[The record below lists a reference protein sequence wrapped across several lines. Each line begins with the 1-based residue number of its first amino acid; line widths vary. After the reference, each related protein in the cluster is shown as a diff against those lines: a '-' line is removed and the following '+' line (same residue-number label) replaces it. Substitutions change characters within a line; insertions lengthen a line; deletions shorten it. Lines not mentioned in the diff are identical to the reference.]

1 MSNEIIVIAVTA
13 ATIGFF
19 HTLFGPDHY
28 LPFIVMAR
36 ARNWSLLYTALITV
50 LCGFGHVISSVLLG
64 TIGIALGI
72 TISKLETVEAY
83 RGSIAAWLFITF
95 GLIYFTWGLYKAL
108 RNRPHKHWH
117 DHDNRNIHIHNHNH
131 EYNKKHAH
139 THRDKNTK
147 NITPWILFVIFVL
160 GPCEP
165 LIPILMY
172 PAAKSNIFGLIL
184 VTGVFGTVT
193 IITMLSIVLIL
204 SLGLTHLYLGHI
216 ERYTHAIAGAVICLS
231 GIAIKFLGL

>member
-1 MSNEIIVIAVTA
+1 MSNEIVVISVTA
-13 ATIGFF
+13 ATLGFF

-36 ARNWSLLYTALITV
+36 ARNWSLLNTTLITL

-72 TISKLETVEAY
+72 TISKLEMVETY
-83 RGSIAAWLFITF
+83 RGSIAAWLFIIF
-95 GLIYFTWGLYKAL
+95 GLIYFAWGLNKAI
-108 RNRPHKHWH
+108 RNRPHRHWH
-117 DHDNRNIHIHNHNH
+117 DHDKKNIHVHSHNH
-131 EYNKKHAH
+131 EIKKKHIH
-139 THRDKNTK
+139 VHKDNDTE

-172 PAAKSNIFGLIL
+172 PAAKSNIYGLIL
-184 VTGVFGTVT
+184 VTGIFGLVT
-193 IITMLSIVLIL
+193 IITMLSVVLIL
-204 SLGLTHLYLGHI
+204 SLGISNLHLGHI
-216 ERYTHAIAGAVICLS
+216 ERYTHAIAGATIGLS

>member
-1 MSNEIIVIAVTA
+1 MSNEIVVLAVTA

-36 ARNWSLLYTALITV
+36 ARNWSLLYTTLITV
-50 LCGFGHVISSVLLG
+50 LCGFGHVISSVILG

-83 RGSIAAWLFITF
+83 RGSIAAWFFIIF
-95 GLIYFTWGLYKAL
+95 GLIYFAWGLNKAI
-108 RNRPHKHWH
+108 RNRPHRHWH
-117 DHDNRNIHIHNHNH
+117 DHDRENIHTHNHNH
-131 EYNKKHAH
+131 EHNKKHAH
-139 THRDKNTK
+139 IHRDKNTK

-172 PAAKSNIFGLIL
+172 PAAKGNIFGLIL
-184 VTGVFGTVT
+184 VTGIFGSVT

-204 SLGLTHLYLGHI
+204 SLGLTNLYLGHI
-216 ERYTHAIAGAVICLS
+216 ERYTHAIAGAIICLS
-231 GIAIKFLGL
+231 GIAIQFLGL